1 MQATVHR
8 FDPDTRSGEVIR
20 DDGTVLAF
28 AASVFDASG
37 LRHLRVGQRL
47 SLDIDLSAQ
56 ADAEGEASSRATRI
70 WIVGIGDG
78 EPII

>member
-8 FDPDTRSGEVIR
+8 FDPDTQSGAVIR
-20 DDGTVLAF
+20 DDGVVVPFSTATF
-28 AASVFDASG
+28 TASS

-47 SLDIDLSAQ
+47 SVTIDLVRTP
-56 ADAEGEASSRATRI
+56 EFGNEYITNVTRM

-78 EPII
+78 QPIL

>member
-20 DDGTVLAF
+20 DDGTVLTF
-28 AASVFDASG
+28 AASVFADSG

-47 SLDIDLSAQ
+47 SLDIDL
-56 ADAEGEASSRATRI
+56 DTHPDTGGEASSRVTRI
-70 WIVGIGDG
+70 WIVGIGDT
-78 EPII
+78 EPIV